1 MKKIFIII
9 GIILILSSVVYAFN
23 TGFVDNEKK
32 DLKNYLEI
40 KYPNNF
46 KDYKI
51 NNVDLSSKLIV
62 YEIQLQNKKTKEI
75 KTITWIT
82 KK

>member
-1 MKKIFIII
+1 MKKIFVII
-9 GIILILSSVVYAFN
+9 GVILILSSVVYAVN
-23 TGFVDNEKK
+23 TGLVDNEKK

-40 KYPNNF
+40 KYQNDF

-51 NNVDLSSKLIV
+51 NNVDLSSKLVV

-75 KTITWIT
+75 KTVTWIT